1 MTRKNRPMAEKN
13 LDLIFEFERYVSEH
27 PAFAKKILDEAI
39 LVFQVK
45 RDTAFNQWSRRI
57 GGNRPSRRDN
67 PLYTSRSASWG
78 LSALAFPH

>member
-27 PAFAKKILDEAI
+27 PAFAKKIPDEAI

-45 RDTAFNQWSRRI
+45 SVRS
-57 GGNRPSRRDN
+57 RPSRRDS
-67 PLYTSRSASWG
+67 PLYTLGSARWG
-78 LSALAFPH
+78 WSALAFPH